1 MDDSKALETIL
12 EKLNG
17 LDKKVD
23 KLQRDVSEIK
33 EDVAVNRGATNTL
46 LEWAEKAQVQV
57 QIPLFK
63 K

>member
-1 MDDSKALETIL
+1 MEDSKALQMI
-12 EKLNG
+12 
-17 LDKKVD
+17 LDKLDRLDQKVD
-23 KLQRDVSEIK
+23 KLQSDVSEIR